1 MDYRNF
7 CDSLTPDDI
16 YERELF
22 TSVQALILSVKVLPL
37 IWTRPVLSL
46 KVIFWV
52 GFSEKTARG
61 FVRLHEKRT

>member
-1 MDYRNF
+1 MIPSGNVPAFLNKTQYLLIRPLKGMDYRPF

-37 IWTRPVLSL
+37 I
-46 KVIFWV
+46 
-52 GFSEKTARG
+52 
-61 FVRLHEKRT
+61 

>member
-1 MDYRNF
+1 MIPSGKLPAFLNKNPVFVNKATKGDGYRNF

-37 IWTRPVLSL
+37 I
-46 KVIFWV
+46 
-52 GFSEKTARG
+52 
-61 FVRLHEKRT
+61 

>member
-37 IWTRPVLSL
+37 AHLNKARFKSKSYFLSWL
-46 KVIFWV
+46 FRKNC
-52 GFSEKTARG
+52 
-61 FVRLHEKRT
+61 

>member
-1 MDYRNF
+1 MDYRPF

-37 IWTRPVLSL
+37 I
-46 KVIFWV
+46 
-52 GFSEKTARG
+52 
-61 FVRLHEKRT
+61 

>member
-7 CDSLTPDDI
+7 GDSLTPDDI

-37 IWTRPVLSL
+37 I
-46 KVIFWV
+46 
-52 GFSEKTARG
+52 
-61 FVRLHEKRT
+61 

>member
-37 IWTRPVLSL
+37 I
-46 KVIFWV
+46 
-52 GFSEKTARG
+52 
-61 FVRLHEKRT
+61 